1 MADQNDLTINSTL
14 YDEAGNK
21 VGIVLNN
28 SIYRLEGRSA
38 LTSSDGVKDITV
50 TTDGAHERLDVDASI
65 TGGNFQLVPFTP
77 EFHYSVAGTALNTS
91 TDTTLYTETDIGKID
106 FICIDGSNAN
116 FEVAIKVDG
125 VEILRISMAN
135 LGTLGL
141 SNATN
146 VPIWAETANKNFRY
160 SPKQGVD
167 FTTSYEVLA
176 KATTTPVPTVN
187 WLINDRNQ
195 Q

>member
-1 MADQNDLTINSTL
+1 MADQNDLTHNINIANDDNTKL
-14 YDEAGNK
+14 
-21 VGIVLNN
+21 V
-28 SIYRLEGRSA
+28 
-38 LTSSDGVKDITV
+38 TV
-50 TTDGAHERLDVDASI
+50 STDGSKERLDVDASI

-77 EFHYSVAGTALNTS
+77 EFHYSVAGTLLNTS
-91 TDTTLYTETDIGKID
+91 TDTTLFSETDVGKID
-106 FICIDGSNAN
+106 FVCIVGSNAN

-125 VEILRISMAN
+125 VEILRISMAD
-135 LGTLGL
+135 LSTLGL

-167 FTTSYEVLA
+167 FTTSYELLA

>member
-1 MADQNDLTINSTL
+1 MADNPVTDDNNVVL
-14 YDEAGNK
+14 YDDLGNK
-21 VGIVLNN
+21 VDVILDGSV
-28 SIYRLEGRSA
+28 YRLA
-38 LTSSDGVKDITV
+38 
-50 TTDGAHERLDVDASI
+50 VDASI

-77 EFHYSVAGTALNTS
+77 EFHFSVAGIALNTS

-106 FICIDGSNAN
+106 FVCIAGSNSN

-125 VEILRISMAN
+125 VEILRISMAD

-146 VPIWAETANKNFRY
+146 VPIWAETANKNFRF